1 MTVKV
6 YSTPI
11 CAYCI
16 QLKEFL
22 KQKGIEFEEVDI
34 SIDNQAA
41 QEMIEKSGQMGVPV
55 AEIDGKIIIGFKKD
69 KLMQALGIS
78 E

>member
-1 MTVKV
+1 MIVKV

-34 SIDNQAA
+34 SLDNQAA

-55 AEIDGKIIIGFKKD
+55 VEIDGKMIIGFKKD
-69 KLMQALGIS
+69 KLMETLGIS